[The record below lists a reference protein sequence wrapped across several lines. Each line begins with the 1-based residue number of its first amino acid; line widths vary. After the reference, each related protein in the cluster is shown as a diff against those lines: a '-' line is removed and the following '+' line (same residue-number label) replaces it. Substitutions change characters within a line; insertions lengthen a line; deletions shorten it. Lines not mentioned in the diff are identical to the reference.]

1 MPAMVEK
8 KRKEIKDERNDRKG
22 VYFWFDVESN
32 QRLHCDLTLRELG
45 RGSTRKI
52 NV

>member
-1 MPAMVEK
+1 MREK
-8 KRKEIKDERNDRKG
+8 KKEKKLTARNDRKG

-52 NV
+52 NA

>member
-1 MPAMVEK
+1 MQ
-8 KRKEIKDERNDRKG
+8 KRKEKWITRNNRKG
-22 VYFWFDVESN
+22 VYLWFDVKSN

-52 NV
+52 NACTD